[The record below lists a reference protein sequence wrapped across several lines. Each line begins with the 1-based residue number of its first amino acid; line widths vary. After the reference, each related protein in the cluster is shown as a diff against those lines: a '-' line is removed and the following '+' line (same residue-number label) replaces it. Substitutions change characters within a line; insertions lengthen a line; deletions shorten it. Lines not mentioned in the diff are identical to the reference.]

1 MSLIDSVKEVISQ
14 KDATLKGPVLYKADS
29 DSKKQLEKLKAIS
42 KIAPKNIK
50 SQIDKDITLLSYGIS
65 GEENVVF
72 ELCNSY
78 LPIIILHD
86 LHIEYD
92 GLSAQIDF
100 LVITKKFNLIIECKN
115 LFGNIEVNDNGD
127 FIRSTEYKKKEG
139 IYSPSTQNTK
149 HLEMI
154 KKIKADKAKNLLVK
168 TSLLTYFST
177 FYKSV
182 VVLAN
187 PKTVIDL
194 KLAKKEIKD
203 QIIRCDQLIDYIKQ
217 MSKNSKELE
226 SSEKQ
231 MYEMAD
237 FFLGLHTENTTDY
250 TKKYHL
256 DEGIAY
262 GSNNRESSNNQP
274 AAKEAE
280 PSLVNV
286 RLEDTP
292 LYKELKQYRL
302 ETSKAEGN
310 KAYFVF
316 SNAQLESIIAAM
328 PKTLEDIRKIS
339 GFGEDKCKRYGN
351 AILEIVKKY
360 NQ

>member
-14 KDATLKGPVLYKADS
+14 KDATIKGPVLYKADC
-29 DSKKQLEKLKAIS
+29 DSKDQLEKLKELS
-42 KIAPKNIK
+42 KIAPKSIK
-50 SQIDKDITLLSYGIS
+50 SQIDLDITLLSHGII

-86 LHIEYD
+86 LHIEYN
-92 GLSAQIDF
+92 GLTTQIDF
-100 LVITKKFNLIIECKN
+100 LVITKKINLIIECKN
-115 LFGNIEVNDNGD
+115 LFGNIEVNSNGD

-139 IYSPSTQNTK
+139 IYSPVTQNTK

-154 KKIKADKAKNLLVK
+154 KKIKADKAKNLLIK
-168 TSLLTYFST
+168 TSLLTYFNT

-194 KLAKKEIKD
+194 KCAKKEIKD

-217 MSKNSKELE
+217 MLKNSKELE
-226 SSEKQ
+226 SPEKE
-231 MYEMAD
+231 MYAMAD
-237 FFLGLHTENTTDY
+237 FFLGLHTPNTTDY

-256 DEGIAY
+256 EESTTY
-262 GSNNRESSNNQP
+262 ESNNRESRKNQP
-274 AAKEAE
+274 AAKEAT
-280 PSLVNV
+280 PAMVNV
-286 RLEDTP
+286 GLEDTP

-310 KAYFVF
+310 KAFFVF
-316 SNAQLESIIAAM
+316 SNAQLEAIIAAM
-328 PKTLEDIRKIS
+328 PKTLEDVRKIS
-339 GFGEDKCKRYGN
+339 GFGEEKCRRYGN

-360 NQ
+360 S

>member
-1 MSLIDSVKEVISQ
+1 MSLFDSVKEAISQ
-14 KDATLKGPVLYKADS
+14 KDAKIKGPILYKADC
-29 DSKKQLEKLKAIS
+29 DSKNQLEKLKELS
-42 KIAPKNIK
+42 KTAPKNIK
-50 SQIDKDITLLSYGIS
+50 SQIDLDISLLSYGIT

-92 GLSAQIDF
+92 GLTTQIDF
-100 LVITKKFNLIIECKN
+100 LVITKKINLIIECKN
-115 LFGNIEVNDNGD
+115 LFGNIEVNSNGD

-139 IYSPSTQNTK
+139 IYSPVTQNIK

-154 KKIKADKAKNLLVK
+154 KKIKLDKAKNIVVK
-168 TSLLTYFST
+168 TSLLTYFND

-194 KLAKKEIKD
+194 KCAKKEIKD

-217 MSKNSKELE
+217 MLKNTKELE
-226 SSEKQ
+226 SSEKE
-231 MYEMAD
+231 MYAMAD
-237 FFLGLHTENTTDY
+237 FFLGLHSSNTTDY
-250 TKKYHL
+250 TKKYHI
-256 DEGIAY
+256 EESKTIE
-262 GSNNRESSNNQP
+262 SNNSETIKNQMV
-274 AAKEAE
+274 AKEAE
-280 PSLVNV
+280 PAQVNEN
-286 RLEDTP
+286 LEDTL

-316 SNAQLESIIAAM
+316 SNTQLEAIIASM

-360 NQ
+360 S